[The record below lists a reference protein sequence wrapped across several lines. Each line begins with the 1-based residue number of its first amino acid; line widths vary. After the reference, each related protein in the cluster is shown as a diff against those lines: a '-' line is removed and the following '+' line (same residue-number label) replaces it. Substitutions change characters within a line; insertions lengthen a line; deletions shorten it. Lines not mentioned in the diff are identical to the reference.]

1 MIPNRKERLQSLMLQ
16 EISEMLLR
24 EIKDPR
30 LETVS
35 ITEVDLSSDLKN
47 AKIYFFVSGDENR
60 RMDAKRGFDSAR
72 GFIRRGL
79 LKRLNI
85 RRVPDMMF
93 IFDTSFDN
101 ASNINRLFQE
111 INRGDEI

>member
-1 MIPNRKERLQSLMLQ
+1 MIPNRKERLQSLILQ

-35 ITEVDLSSDLKN
+35 ITEVDLSCDLKS
-47 AKIYFFVSGDENR
+47 AKIYFFISGDENR
-60 RMDAKRGFDSAR
+60 RTDAKRGFDSAR
-72 GFIRRGL
+72 GFIRREL

-93 IFDTSFDN
+93 LFDTSFDN
-101 ASNINRLFQE
+101 ASNINRLLQE
-111 INRGDEI
+111 INREDET